1 MTGQQPGL
9 APWPVPLHAE
19 FHVSMSVSEP
29 KDLSRFFLA
38 GINYKK
44 ADTSLR
50 GQFALNELQYEQLL
64 REAEKEGLDEL
75 FVISTCNRTEIYG
88 FAPSSKRLSQLLC
101 RVTLGDH
108 ANFEQIAY
116 HHHGEQAV
124 QHLYH
129 VACGLD
135 SQILGDYEVIS
146 QVKQAARF
154 AKERGFLGTFTERM
168 LNSVFQVSKHIKNE
182 TSLSS
187 GTVSVAYAA
196 VQFLKTIPGILD
208 KEILLVGMGKIGRN
222 ACCNLMDVLGTR
234 QVTLVNRTESVARE
248 FAAQHGLKCLP
259 MEQLPEALVQADVV
273 IVATNAPEP
282 TIHCGMLEQ
291 SGRDRI
297 ILDLSIPHNVDPAS
311 RQLKGVTLVNVD
323 ELSRVQDQTLDMRI
337 QEVPLA
343 QQIIREHMQDF
354 LYWYRMRNHAVI
366 LQEVKNRLARIH
378 EKEIRSLRGK
388 SELHPEDIE
397 EFSSRIVQKVINLFA
412 GKVRQAN
419 GKSEHYLEMLSELFE
434 TPLNET
440 A

>member
-1 MTGQQPGL
+1 MTGQRPVL
-9 APWPVPLHAE
+9 ALGPVPLLAE
-19 FHVSMSVSEP
+19 FYISMSVSEP
-29 KDLSRFFLA
+29 KELSRFFLA

-44 ADTSLR
+44 ADTALR
-50 GQFALNELQYEQLL
+50 GKFALNELQYEQLL
-64 REAEKEGLDEL
+64 QEAQREGLDEL

-88 FAPSSKRLSQLLC
+88 FAPSSRRLSQLLC
-101 RVTLGDH
+101 RVTQGDQES
-108 ANFEQIAY
+108 FDRIAY
-116 HHHGEQAV
+116 HQHGEQAV
-124 QHLYH
+124 LHLYQ

-154 AKERGFLGTFTERM
+154 AKEHGFLGTFTERM

-196 VQFLKTIPGILD
+196 VQYLKAVPDILQ

-234 QVTLVNRTESVARE
+234 KVTLVNRTESVARE
-248 FAAQHGLKCLP
+248 FAVRHGLKALTL
-259 MEQLPEALVQADVV
+259 EQLPEALASADVV

-282 TIHCGMLEQ
+282 TLSRELLQHTA
-291 SGRDRI
+291 RPRI
-297 ILDLSIPHNVDPAS
+297 VLDLSIPRNVDPAAAG
-311 RQLKGVTLVNVD
+311 LDGLTLINID
-323 ELSRVQDQTLDMRI
+323 ELSRVQDRTLDMRLNEI
-337 QEVPLA
+337 PQA
-343 QQIIREHMQDF
+343 QQIIQENMHDF

-378 EKEIRSLRGK
+378 EKEIRSFKGK
-388 SELHPEDIE
+388 SELRQE
-397 EFSSRIVQKVINLFA
+397 ELEELSSRIVQKVINLFA
-412 GKVRQAN
+412 GKVRQAS

-434 TPLNET
+434 TSLNEH